1 MSGGG
6 IIIQRAQVLVTAAS
20 DSSLYDGLPPREK
33 AKVDAIKAKEP
44 ASRDEQDL
52 EELVKVLKVA
62 IHC

>member
-1 MSGGG
+1 MSGG
-6 IIIQRAQVLVTAAS
+6 IIVQRAQVLVTAAT
-20 DSSLYDGLPPREK
+20 DSSLYDALPPREK
-33 AKVDAIKAKEP
+33 SKVDAIKAKEP